1 MYTDLL
7 GANSGSNIIDGVV
20 ALWNMNS
27 HFVALVILIAS
38 IFIPI
43 LKILMLVFLVYNL
56 KKTKEDRQGNRL
68 VFIYRLVEYIGKWSM
83 IDVFVVIIMSS
94 VVRIGGLI
102 TINPG
107 FAIVAFCAVVI
118 LTLISAEQFDSRMIW
133 DRRGNCEQH

>member
-1 MYTDLL
+1 
-7 GANSGSNIIDGVV
+7 
-20 ALWNMNS
+20 MNS
-27 HFVALVILIAS
+27 RFVALVILIAS

-43 LKILMLVFLVYNL
+43 LKILMLIFLVYNL
-56 KKTKEDRQGNRL
+56 KKPKEDRQGNRL